1 MSMVILCKQQYLSIT
16 TAHTPCEYGCCYY
29 DIVTLEYERKIVA
42 KMYIFHRDANT
53 GNWRISRF
61 A

>member
-1 MSMVILCKQQYLSIT
+1 MMSMVILCKQQYLSIT

-53 GNWRISRF
+53 GN
-61 A
+61 